1 MKKEYKLVGKVT
13 IPEKKRK
20 EVKSIIQK
28 ILYLGGIREKET
40 IEIDGRQY
48 ITAGIPKWN
57 ALEVINFNYNM
68 LTNTSYETG
77 RLYLKSGS
85 IKNPCNHD
93 NEYDFVA
100 NLIRVVF
107 ESYSTTPCYL
117 VYDDTLCFI
126 SEYARVING
135 MIGKQLSFPNRNKM
149 WKIYYFLHKYGCENI
164 TAIEIL
170 ETVRTT
176 DVGHFMTVFS
186 VGTDEPLIPRKFI
199 KIGKEEFSDSSTL
212 NILENVRQTMKEL
225 IKVEGKE
232 KVFEFLKD
240 LLGKNYAKRKHLATE
255 DNLYGTVAAGSLY
268 LLPAMIVKNYS
279 LIVKEEFWKTW
290 DKLDLGSG
298 REDIDEPK
306 NDVAPVKNVEEV
318 IPLYKAF
325 GKNNED
331 ELMRYKGDKEL
342 MLSGNMQ
349 NSIERWKRA
358 YGQVTEKEI
367 KKLEMEKVL
376 KKLLEDFFD
385 IWDFRVLDTAFVR
398 EFLKH
403 KNDDRYKR
411 AMIVLIE
418 LIDKETKY
426 FPELTKREANIWLI
440 REIRDADE
448 MIEINAYLG
457 MLRNH
462 LRRMEILGF

>member
-1 MKKEYKLVGKVT
+1 MKSRTILCVGSYEPIVPRNFCRIDKKE
-13 IPEKKRK
+13 
-20 EVKSIIQK
+20 
-28 ILYLGGIREKET
+28 
-40 IEIDGRQY
+40 
-48 ITAGIPKWN
+48 
-57 ALEVINFNYNM
+57 
-68 LTNTSYETG
+68 
-77 RLYLKSGS
+77 
-85 IKNPCNHD
+85 
-93 NEYDFVA
+93 
-100 NLIRVVF
+100 F
-107 ESYSTTPCYL
+107 E
-117 VYDDTLCFI
+117 
-126 SEYARVING
+126 N
-135 MIGKQLSFPNRNKM
+135 SF
-149 WKIYYFLHKYGCENI
+149 
-164 TAIEIL
+164 
-170 ETVRTT
+170 
-176 DVGHFMTVFS
+176 
-186 VGTDEPLIPRKFI
+186 
-199 KIGKEEFSDSSTL
+199 TL
-212 NILENVRQTMKEL
+212 NILENIRQSMEEL
-225 IKVEGKE
+225 INTEGKE
-232 KVFEFLKD
+232 KVFEFLKN
-240 LLGKNYAKRKHLATE
+240 LLGKKYAQRKLFAEE

-268 LLPAMIVKNYS
+268 LLPAMLGKTYS
-279 LIVKEEFWKTW
+279 LITGEEFWKTW
-290 DKLDLGSG
+290 EKLDFGTG
-298 REDIDEPK
+298 YEDIIRPK
-306 NDVAPVKNVEEV
+306 NDVLPIKGTEED
-318 IPLYKAF
+318 IEFYRAL
-325 GKNNED
+325 GKQNED

-342 MLSGNMQ
+342 MLSDNMQ

-462 LRRMEILGF
+462 LRRKEILCF

>member
-13 IPEKKRK
+13 IPKKKRK

-40 IEIDGRQY
+40 IEIDGRQC

-57 ALEVINFNYNM
+57 AREVISFNYNM
-68 LTNTSYETG
+68 FTNTSYEAG
-77 RLYLKSGS
+77 RLYLKAGS

-93 NEYDFVA
+93 KEYDFVA
-100 NLIRVVF
+100 NLIRVVL

-117 VYDDTLCFI
+117 CCDNIPCFI
-126 SEYARVING
+126 VDYARVINE
-135 MIGKQLSFPNRNKM
+135 MIGKRLSFPNRNKM
-149 WKIYYFLHKYGCENI
+149 WKMYY
-164 TAIEIL
+164 A
-170 ETVRTT
+170 
-176 DVGHFMTVFS
+176 
-186 VGTDEPLIPRKFI
+186 
-199 KIGKEEFSDSSTL
+199 
-212 NILENVRQTMKEL
+212 
-225 IKVEGKE
+225 
-232 KVFEFLKD
+232 
-240 LLGKNYAKRKHLATE
+240 LGKQ
-255 DNLYGTVAAGSLY
+255 
-268 LLPAMIVKNYS
+268 
-279 LIVKEEFWKTW
+279 
-290 DKLDLGSG
+290 
-298 REDIDEPK
+298 
-306 NDVAPVKNVEEV
+306 
-318 IPLYKAF
+318 
-325 GKNNED
+325 NED

-342 MLSGNMQ
+342 MLSDNMQ

-367 KKLEMEKVL
+367 KKLEMEKAL
-376 KKLLEDFFD
+376 KKLLEDFFYV
-385 IWDFRVLDTAFVR
+385 WNFRVLDTAFVR

-418 LIDKETKY
+418 LMDKETKY

-462 LRRMEILGF
+462 LRRKEILGF

>member
-1 MKKEYKLVGKVT
+1 
-13 IPEKKRK
+13 
-20 EVKSIIQK
+20 
-28 ILYLGGIREKET
+28 
-40 IEIDGRQY
+40 
-48 ITAGIPKWN
+48 
-57 ALEVINFNYNM
+57 
-68 LTNTSYETG
+68 
-77 RLYLKSGS
+77 
-85 IKNPCNHD
+85 
-93 NEYDFVA
+93 
-100 NLIRVVF
+100 
-107 ESYSTTPCYL
+107 
-117 VYDDTLCFI
+117 
-126 SEYARVING
+126 
-135 MIGKQLSFPNRNKM
+135 
-149 WKIYYFLHKYGCENI
+149 
-164 TAIEIL
+164 
-170 ETVRTT
+170 
-176 DVGHFMTVFS
+176 
-186 VGTDEPLIPRKFI
+186 
-199 KIGKEEFSDSSTL
+199 
-212 NILENVRQTMKEL
+212 
-225 IKVEGKE
+225 
-232 KVFEFLKD
+232 
-240 LLGKNYAKRKHLATE
+240 
-255 DNLYGTVAAGSLY
+255 
-268 LLPAMIVKNYS
+268 MIVKNYS

>member
-13 IPEKKRK
+13 IPKKKRK

-40 IEIDGRQY
+40 IEIDGRQC

-57 ALEVINFNYNM
+57 AREVISFNYNM
-68 LTNTSYETG
+68 FTNTSYEAG
-77 RLYLKSGS
+77 RLYLKAGS

-93 NEYDFVA
+93 KEYDFVA
-100 NLIRVVF
+100 NLIRVVL

-117 VYDDTLCFI
+117 CCDNIPCFI
-126 SEYARVING
+126 VDYARVINE
-135 MIGKQLSFPNRNKM
+135 MIGKRLSFPNRNKM
-149 WKIYYFLHKYGCENI
+149 WKMYYALHMNGCENI
-164 TAIEIL
+164 ATREIL
-170 ETVRTT
+170 EMARTT
-176 DVGHFMTVFS
+176 EVEESAVEHFLTVLCVGS
-186 VGTDEPLIPRKFI
+186 YI
-199 KIGKEEFSDSSTL
+199 
-212 NILENVRQTMKEL
+212 RQSMEEL
-225 IKVEGKE
+225 INTEGKE
-232 KVFEFLKD
+232 KVFEFLKN
-240 LLGKNYAKRKHLATE
+240 LLGKKYAQRKLFAEE

-268 LLPAMIVKNYS
+268 LLPAMLGKTYS
-279 LIVKEEFWKTW
+279 LITGEEFWKTW
-290 DKLDLGSG
+290 EKLDFGTG
-298 REDIDEPK
+298 YEDIIRPK
-306 NDVAPVKNVEEV
+306 NDVLPIKGTEED
-318 IPLYKAF
+318 IEFYRAL
-325 GKNNED
+325 GKQNED

-342 MLSGNMQ
+342 MLSDNMQ

-367 KKLEMEKVL
+367 KKLEMEKAL
-376 KKLLEDFFD
+376 KKLLEDFFYV
-385 IWDFRVLDTAFVR
+385 WNFRVLDTAFVR

-418 LIDKETKY
+418 LMDKETKY

-462 LRRMEILGF
+462 LRRKTILGF

>member
-13 IPEKKRK
+13 IPKKKRK

-40 IEIDGRQY
+40 IEIDGRQC

-57 ALEVINFNYNM
+57 AREVISFNYNM
-68 LTNTSYETG
+68 FTNTSYEAG
-77 RLYLKSGS
+77 RLYLKAGS

-93 NEYDFVA
+93 KEYDFVA
-100 NLIRVVF
+100 NLIRVVL
-107 ESYSTTPCYL
+107 ESYST
-117 VYDDTLCFI
+117 
-126 SEYARVING
+126 
-135 MIGKQLSFPNRNKM
+135 
-149 WKIYYFLHKYGCENI
+149 
-164 TAIEIL
+164 
-170 ETVRTT
+170 
-176 DVGHFMTVFS
+176 
-186 VGTDEPLIPRKFI
+186 
-199 KIGKEEFSDSSTL
+199 
-212 NILENVRQTMKEL
+212 
-225 IKVEGKE
+225 
-232 KVFEFLKD
+232 
-240 LLGKNYAKRKHLATE
+240 
-255 DNLYGTVAAGSLY
+255 TVAAGSLY
-268 LLPAMIVKNYS
+268 LLPAMLGKTYS
-279 LIVKEEFWKTW
+279 LITGEEFWKTW
-290 DKLDLGSG
+290 EKLDFGTG
-298 REDIDEPK
+298 YEDIIRPK
-306 NDVAPVKNVEEV
+306 NDVLPIKGKEED
-318 IPLYKAF
+318 IEFYRAL
-325 GKNNED
+325 GKQNED

-342 MLSGNMQ
+342 MLSDNMQ

-462 LRRMEILGF
+462 LRRKEILCF